1 MNGTE
6 KRNKNF
12 YLWNAFENGDERM
25 KLEQIGKIVVEFWK
39 LAQSYERS
47 IPLLPPEHQARTQAQ
62 LRFSRNQLKTL
73 LDESRMTLVTFEGRV
88 FQPNLPVTAVNAE
101 DFDEGSDH
109 LIVDQTIEPAVVH
122 DAHVLLMGKVLLAK
136 GKKDVLGN

>member
-6 KRNKNF
+6 KRNRNF
-12 YLWNAFENGDERM
+12 YPLIAFENEDGRM
-25 KLEQIGKIVVEFWK
+25 NLEQIGKIVVEFWK

-47 IPLLPPEHQARTQAQ
+47 IPLLPPEHRARTQAQ
-62 LRFSRNQLKTL
+62 LRFSRNQLKNV
-73 LDESRMTLVTFEGRV
+73 LDEARMKLVTFEGRV
-88 FQPNLPVTAVNAE
+88 FQPNLPVTAVNAD

-109 LIVDQTIEPAVVH
+109 LIVGQTIEPAVVH

-136 GKKDVLGN
+136 GKKDVRGN